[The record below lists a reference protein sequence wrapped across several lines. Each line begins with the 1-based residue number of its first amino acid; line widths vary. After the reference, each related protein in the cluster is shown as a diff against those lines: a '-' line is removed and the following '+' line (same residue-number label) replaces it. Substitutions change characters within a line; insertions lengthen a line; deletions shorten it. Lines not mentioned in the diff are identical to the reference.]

1 MGAGAMLRV
10 LGLRVRVQVAA
21 GCMVGAGT
29 TMGDKC
35 SVKRSVLGP
44 MCKLGAGVKVINSV
58 LMEGCTVG
66 DGCHLQNSILC
77 SGAHLQVRTPRPHT
91 AAANKSNR
99 DGSHPPVYEHVRAV
113 NCDLARRH
121 LYPCQPRSTRAPLTV
136 LAGDQDGCMRACRSG

>member
-1 MGAGAMLRV
+1 
-10 LGLRVRVQVAA
+10 
-21 GCMVGAGT
+21 MVGAGT

-77 SGAHLQVRTPRPHT
+77 SGAHLQARTPPPSHT
-91 AAANKSNR
+91 GGKQKQQR
-99 DGSHPPVYEHVRAV
+99 
-113 NCDLARRH
+113 
-121 LYPCQPRSTRAPLTV
+121 
-136 LAGDQDGCMRACRSG
+136 